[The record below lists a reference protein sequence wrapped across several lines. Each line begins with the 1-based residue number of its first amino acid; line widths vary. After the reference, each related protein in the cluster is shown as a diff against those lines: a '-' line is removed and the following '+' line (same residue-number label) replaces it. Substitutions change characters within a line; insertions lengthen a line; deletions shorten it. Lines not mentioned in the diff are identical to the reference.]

1 MKLDGESKLCNSTLV
16 HKPDS
21 KLYNGNILDTAGP
34 KTHNDGLKEN
44 QNGILCDVKGCEKNA
59 DLLPHEMNDKDGLWA
74 SPTFEYSMGV
84 DDLPNG
90 NGNEIRDSAKQYA
103 YTSSKVDI
111 LEADPN
117 FYTDKSVM
125 ECELPELVVCKESSD
140 HDVKDICIDEG
151 VPSLDKILIECDK
164 SEHTSQHTFVTC
176 NGDKNSDL
184 SKEKVD
190 IELPVPD
197 GLKSVVE
204 NACNR
209 DAVNQC
215 ECENLIQQNGEAN
228 KDATDRVASDVSE
241 DKLLPLL
248 VEQSCME
255 NSLTYSSKVDGNE
268 VEQQSVQVLSEKEI
282 SASPGMVSGVEGS
295 NGSSTVNELSY
306 NSRVESG
313 SITFN
318 FGSST
323 LAASRKEE
331 ATQNG
336 ESEQPTEAPNMSGH
350 ESDGVSDTVPSQV
363 QCGRGESS
371 FSLAGPL
378 SGLITYSGPIPYS
391 GSISLRSDSSTTSTR
406 SFAFPILQS
415 EWNNSPVRMA
425 KADRRHYRKH
435 RGWRLGL
442 CCRF

>member
-1 MKLDGESKLCNSTLV
+1 MKLDGESKLCNSTLAR
-16 HKPDS
+16 KPDS
-21 KLYNGNILDTAGP
+21 KLYNDNIL
-34 KTHNDGLKEN
+34 NDGLKEN
-44 QNGILCDVKGCEKNA
+44 QNGILCCDVKGCEKNA
-59 DLLPHEMNDKDGLWA
+59 DILPHEMNDKDGLWA
-74 SPTFEYSMGV
+74 SPTFECSMGV

-90 NGNEIRDSAKQYA
+90 NGIEIRDSAEQYA

-151 VPSLDKILIECDK
+151 VPSSLDKILIECDK
-164 SEHTSQHTFVTC
+164 SEHTSQRTFVTC
-176 NGDKNSDL
+176 NGDKNTDL

-204 NACNR
+204 NACNV

-215 ECENLIQQNGEAN
+215 ESENLIQQNGEAN
-228 KDATDRVASDVSE
+228 KDATDRIASDVSE
-241 DKLLPLL
+241 DKLLPHL

-255 NSLTYSSKVDGNE
+255 NSLTDSSKVDSNE

-295 NGSSTVNELSY
+295 NSSNTVNELSY

-323 LAASRKEE
+323 LAASKREE
-331 ATQNG
+331 TTQNV
-336 ESEQPTEAPNMSGH
+336 ESEQPTGAPNMSGH
-350 ESDGVSDTVPSQV
+350 ENDGVSGTVPSQV
-363 QCGRGESS
+363 QHGRGESS
-371 FSLAGPL
+371 FSMAGPL

-391 GSISLRSDSSTTSTR
+391 GSLSHRSDSSTTSTR
-406 SFAFPILQS
+406 SFAFPVLQS
-415 EWNNSPVRMA
+415 EWNSSPVRMA